1 MNRAAEGWAM
11 RLAASRQSRTAAI
24 RKRAHRK
31 AIRWFRIRAF
41 PAGWAVAEL
50 SVIVDWMRPGRSCLH
65 EPGTSRP
72 LSTGAGLLRSRGCAN
87 LDFCAVERAER
98 ECVRA
103 ASGWISGFCLGL
115 REFSPGVGW
124 AGVAQ
129 LVEHL

>member
-31 AIRWFRIRAF
+31 AIRWVRIRAF
-41 PAGWAVAEL
+41 PTDWGAVGL
-50 SVIVDWMRPGRSCLH
+50 SVMVDWMRPVQSCLH
-65 EPGTSRP
+65 EPGTSPR
-72 LSTGAGLLRSRGCAN
+72 LSTGAGLLRSRGGAN

-124 AGVAQ
+124 A
-129 LVEHL
+129 